1 MRITDSCILITVWQG
16 IMTQQAGYDDVT
28 SRCPNPSQSFGQ
40 MLAKK
45 KICETLSKA
54 EVSVHNLPQNI
65 RMFTDNRSM
74 LQKAASWRHK
84 VAPIDF

>member
-1 MRITDSCILITVWQG
+1 MSR
-16 IMTQQAGYDDVT
+16 ADVQIQV
-28 SRCPNPSQSFGQ
+28 SLFGQ

-54 EVSVHNLPQNI
+54 AVSVHNLPQNI